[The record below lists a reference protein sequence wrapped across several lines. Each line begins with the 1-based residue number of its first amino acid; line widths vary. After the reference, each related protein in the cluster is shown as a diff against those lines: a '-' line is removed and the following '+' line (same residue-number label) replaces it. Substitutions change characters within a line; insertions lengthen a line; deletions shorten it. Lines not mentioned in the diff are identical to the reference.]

1 MADHSLLKKDLIV
14 HKIYSSWQFIE
25 YAGKNIATVHYCED
39 TINNI
44 INKMTMKTVRWQQ
57 DLVSDFVDDITEDGK
72 KVKRLSV
79 TTENTPA
86 YELRVA
92 GEKVDPW
99 FLFDKLL
106 RDFFQYTMNT
116 FDSISQ
122 IINSGLLANN
132 GKKVDSVDIQ
142 IMTRTFNQ
150 QTYSAAFPKMQTWL
164 NKISQSHEFLYIEA
178 INNRTKHTADIANKL
193 SMGILGS
200 SNSTEIGPFF
210 RKEVQHDKTEL
221 SDQLQATVDFLNSSW
236 DEFLDVFKEEYIR
249 DVYTQNRRH
258 AISGVRQQKLKDKP
272 DQDLSYA
279 YISADSTFDFM
290 PDELYILLVSEKEN
304 EVYSHECPFDKILVT
319 GANNMDIL
327 GRYCAEDVIGDD
339 CLLHYRKYVKDKKV
353 TGGIC
358 MVYSH
363 QQDTVFYH
371 GNPYFNVESVSNDED
386 FLKRTSLPF

>member
-1 MADHSLLKKDLIV
+1 MVEDTLKSDLIA

-25 YAGKNIATVHYCED
+25 YTEKNIATVCYCAD
-39 TINNI
+39 IINNI
-44 INKMTMKTVRWQQ
+44 VSKMTMKTVRWQQ
-57 DLVSDFVDDITEDGK
+57 DIALDFVDEVTDDGK

-79 TTENTPA
+79 TTENSPT

-106 RDFFQYTMNT
+106 RDFFQYTMNA

-142 IMTRTFNQ
+142 IMTKTFNQ
-150 QTYSAAFPKMQTWL
+150 QTYSAAFPKMQSWL
-164 NKISQSHEFLYIEA
+164 NKISQSPEFLYIEA

-200 SNSTEIGPFF
+200 SNTTEIGPFF
-210 RKEVQHDKTEL
+210 RKEVQHDKSEL
-221 SDQLQATVDFLNSSW
+221 SDQLQATM
-236 DEFLDVFKEEYIR
+236 EFLSNSWEEFLAVFKEEYVR
-249 DVYTQNRRH
+249 DVYTNNRLH
-258 AISGVRQQKLKDKP
+258 SISGVRQQKMKDEP
-272 DQDLSYA
+272 EQDLSYA
-279 YISADSTFDFM
+279 YITADCDFNAM
-290 PDELYILLVSEKEN
+290 PDELNILLVSERESDI
-304 EVYSHECPFDKILVT
+304 YAHECPFDTILIT
-319 GANNMDIL
+319 GTSNLEVL
-327 GRYCAEDVIGDD
+327 GRYCAEEVIGDD
-339 CLLHYRKYVKDKKV
+339 CLLHYRKYKKDTTV

-358 MVYSH
+358 MFYSH
-363 QQDTVFYH
+363 QESTVFYH
-371 GNPYFNVESVSNDED
+371 ANPYFDVESVSDDEE